1 MNNFAISPNSNG
13 ISSSLMVSYNLG
25 NGFLQSLLR
34 TNSKGNPRGVST
46 LSHIVLFLRAPHMK
60 SGLFYDFLALEANAE
75 NNAIHGYR
83 SR

>member
-1 MNNFAISPNSNG
+1 LGPAMTYKFGLLPGFILRIHPGITQRIIKSRTIGGHLRDIQIGVASP
-13 ISSSLMVSYNLG
+13 
-25 NGFLQSLLR
+25 
-34 TNSKGNPRGVST
+34 
-46 LSHIVLFLRAPHMK
+46 